1 MTFEEIPNWIKAI
14 GAAVT
19 GIYTAYKVAFKPF
32 RDYFKIKNERNQ
44 AMAVIAEKIP
54 FILMAANKLM
64 EKNDILWYRADKNG
78 YTVEVSPQLCNILGY
93 SEEELK
99 KEGWLSYVIP
109 AERASMKDEMM
120 QCVASLRDF
129 RMPATFVHREG
140 GKHKYFVTAE
150 FDKFSGWLG
159 ELRPIEKKAA

>member
-99 KEGWLSYVIP
+99 KEVGEHIKKRMSETDWHYGLNCFFNKQV
-109 AERASMKDEMM
+109 KDTL
-120 QCVASLRDF
+120 A
-129 RMPATFVHREG
+129 FVQ
-140 GKHKYFVTAE
+140 
-150 FDKFSGWLG
+150 SGM
-159 ELRPIEKKAA
+159 E